1 MRQQTAHLDNRRSAG
16 FRAAEAAGLIAM
28 LRSDSYRAF
37 AGALAGAPLKRKY
50 GLQALAYNAGDYAG
64 PHTDHHPEEPDAAR
78 GYFDMHVSFATPGL
92 RDQYLVYARAGHLTE
107 MVDVAKSGMVTAYRQ
122 IGRAHV

>member
-16 FRAAEAAGLIAM
+16 FRAAEVAGLIAM

-37 AGALAGAPLKRKY
+37 AGALAGAALRRKY

-64 PHTDHHPEEPDAAR
+64 PHTDHHPEEPDAER
-78 GYFDMHVSFATPGL
+78 GYFDLHVSFPTQETGDEAG
-92 RDQYLVYARAGHLTE
+92 RERGGQYMQE
-107 MVDVAKSGMVTAYRQ
+107 P
-122 IGRAHV
+122 